1 MNDAVPVA
9 DASRFN
15 VELKARCDRPDETR
29 RILIQAGAVSH
40 GIDRQTDTYFVAPRG
55 RLKVR
60 EGTIENALIAYER
73 PDQPGAKPCD
83 VTMTELSPAE
93 AAGMREILE
102 KVLPVKVR
110 VVKQREILFLG
121 TIKFHLDRVEGLGSF
136 VEIEAQSRGGAP
148 DRATLQAQA
157 AEWQVRLGLAADS
170 LEPRSYSDL
179 LLPPRPDDAG

>member
-1 MNDAVPVA
+1 MNDAPRVA
-9 DASRFN
+9 DVARFN
-15 VELKARCDRPDETR
+15 VELKAHCARLDETR

-40 GIDRQTDTYFVAPRG
+40 GVDRQTDTYFVAPRG

-60 EGTIENALIAYER
+60 EGNIENALIAYER

-83 VTMTELSPAE
+83 VTMTDLSPE
-93 AAGMREILE
+93 GAAGMRAILE
-102 KVLPVKVR
+102 NVFSVKVR

-121 TIKFHLDRVEGLGSF
+121 NIKFHLDRVEGLGSF

-157 AEWQVRLGLAADS
+157 AEWQQRLGITADAQ
-170 LEPRSYSDL
+170 EPRSYSDL
-179 LLPPRPDDAG
+179 LADPAPGP